1 MATTSIMPL
10 HTGKGRSVRRAI
22 QDSINYVKNP
32 DKTDEG
38 RLVTSYQ
45 CNGEIADAEFLLAK
59 RQYIAATGRV
69 RGKDDIIAYHLR
81 QSFVPGEI
89 TPEEANRLG
98 QELAKRFTKGNH
110 AFIVCTHIDKA
121 HVHNH
126 IIWNAVNLDCDR
138 KFRNFLGSTRAVR
151 RLSDTICI
159 ENGYSIVENPKPH
172 SKSYN
177 KWLGDAAKPS
187 HRETLRLAIDRALE
201 QKPTDLDTL
210 LAELKKS
217 GCIVERRG
225 KHITLC
231 APGWKKPVRLRSL
244 GEGYTQEDLTAV
256 LAGTREHTPRKVT
269 AAAPAAPKVN
279 LLVDIQAKLQAGK
292 GKGYER
298 WAKVFNLKQ
307 MAQTMT
313 YLSEHDMLDYAAL
326 AAKTA
331 AAAEKY
337 NNLQT
342 QIKTAE
348 KRMEEIGTLRT
359 YIIQYAKTRDTY
371 VAYRKAGYSKKFL
384 EAHREEITLHKA
396 AKDAFDKLGLK
407 KLPKVKDLNAAYA
420 EVLSQKKKLYPE
432 YRRARDEMREL
443 LTVKAN
449 VDRVLNME
457 APEAGREKD
466 HSQR

>member
-1 MATTSIMPL
+1 M
-10 HTGKGRSVRRAI
+10 
-22 QDSINYVKNP
+22 
-32 DKTDEG
+32 
-38 RLVTSYQ
+38 
-45 CNGEIADAEFLLAK
+45 
-59 RQYIAATGRV
+59 
-69 RGKDDIIAYHLR
+69 
-81 QSFVPGEI
+81 
-89 TPEEANRLG
+89 
-98 QELAKRFTKGNH
+98 
-110 AFIVCTHIDKA
+110 
-121 HVHNH
+121 
-126 IIWNAVNLDCDR
+126 
-138 KFRNFLGSTRAVR
+138 
-151 RLSDTICI
+151 
-159 ENGYSIVENPKPH
+159 
-172 SKSYN
+172 
-177 KWLGDAAKPS
+177 
-187 HRETLRLAIDRALE
+187 
-201 QKPTDLDTL
+201 
-210 LAELKKS
+210 
-217 GCIVERRG
+217 ERRG

-244 GEGYTQEDLTAV
+244 GKGYTQEDLTAV
-256 LAGTREHTPRKVT
+256 LAGTREHTPRKVP

-307 MAQTMT
+307 MDNDLRA
-313 YLSEHDMLDYAAL
+313 
-326 AAKTA
+326 
-331 AAAEKY
+331 
-337 NNLQT
+337 
-342 QIKTAE
+342 QIKSAE

-359 YIIQYAKTRDTY
+359 HIIQYAKTRDTY

-457 APEAGREKD
+457 APLSRLWL
-466 HSQR
+466 